1 MNLRNRILLLCIGLL
16 LVILLLVLGLV
27 QRSTYQHTRAQISE
41 QLRFAHGVLVNELH
55 GRQQAQSALAELI
68 AKDFTLLGEIADLI
82 ASPEQQAQSLSA
94 ALESF
99 SARSQASFALVS
111 GPDGRILAG
120 TSAHLLAGQRLP
132 WQTLIDEQDPHN
144 REQLVLLDGQV
155 LHVHVTP
162 IFAPRPNLLGWLVM
176 AFVIDDQ
183 AAAHLAQ
190 LSGADVA
197 LLTGRPGH
205 YQVPSSNLSAAARAE
220 LSASRLNE
228 RSGELLLS
236 LQGEE
241 QLAYRAPLIDPAP
254 RGNAD
259 GELQLL
265 LLRSLSE
272 AMASYQPLRWQLAA
286 ISALALLLAVIGAW
300 LLASTVSR
308 PLRQMV
314 DSVRR
319 IAAGDYQARVN
330 AGGGAEISLL
340 ASEFNHMQQD
350 IAEREATISFLAY
363 RDPLTGLDNRNRFVD
378 RLQDALA
385 AATPGTGVAV
395 LLMDLDN
402 FKDLNDTL
410 GHEAGD
416 QLLRLLGERLQQH
429 LREHDSLARLG
440 GDEFALL
447 VAPAT
452 PQQALAAAHH
462 YHQLL
467 AQPFAV
473 RGISMLLNAT
483 LGIALSPDHGESAG
497 ALLQHAEVAMY
508 WGKAQHL
515 SQAMYRAE
523 LDSHSLLRLALM
535 SELKGAIDGG
545 QLALYFQPKLL
556 IRQRRLLGVECLV
569 RWIHPQHGFVA
580 PDDFIP
586 LAEQTG
592 NVCALTR
599 WVVRTAL
606 AQNRAW
612 HDQGLALKTAV
623 NISALDLA
631 DPGFAE
637 FITAALAE
645 YQVEPETL
653 VVEITES
660 AVMADPGLAMQQ
672 LDSLRRLGVRLSI
685 DDYGT
690 GYSSMAQ
697 LKRLPVHELKIDKS
711 FIQDLPGNPDDEIIV
726 RSTIELGHNMGLQVV
741 AEGVESLE
749 ILEQLDRLGCDI
761 AQGYLLSKP
770 LPEAA
775 FAAWLESCPWQ
786 LPRTQ

>member
-27 QRSTYQHTRAQISE
+27 QRSTYQHTRTQISE

-55 GRQQAQSALAELI
+55 GRQQAQSAMAELI

-111 GPDGRILAG
+111 APDGRILAG
-120 TSAHLLAGQRLP
+120 TDGLLQAGQRLP
-132 WQTLIDEQDPHN
+132 WHELLVQDEPVSQE
-144 REQLVLLDGQV
+144 RLVLLGGQV
-155 LHVHVTP
+155 LHVNLTP

-176 AFVIDDQ
+176 AFTLDDE
-183 AAAHLAQ
+183 AARHLGE
-190 LSGADVA
+190 LSGAQVA
-197 LLTGRPGH
+197 LLAGPPGA
-205 YQVPSSNLSAAARAE
+205 YLVPASNLPASARAE
-220 LSASRLNE
+220 LAGLQLGEASE
-228 RSGELLLS
+228 QLLE
-236 LQGEE
+236 LQGE
-241 QLAYRAPLIDPAP
+241 QQVIYRAPVA
-254 RGNAD
+254 GTG

-265 LLRSLSE
+265 LLRSLSG
-272 AMASYQPLRWQLAA
+272 ALASYQPLRWQLVA
-286 ISALALLLAVIGAW
+286 ITALALLLAVIGAW

-319 IAAGDYQARVN
+319 IAAGDYQARVS

-429 LREHDSLARLG
+429 LREHDRLARLG

-535 SELKGAIDGG
+535 SELKGAIEGG

-599 WVVRTAL
+599 WVLRTAL

-612 HDQGLALKTAV
+612 HDQGLPLKTAV

-631 DPGFAE
+631 DPGFAD
-637 FITAALAE
+637 FITDALAE
-645 YQVEPETL
+645 YQVVPETL

-770 LPEAA
+770 LPAAA
-775 FAAWLESCPWQ
+775 FAAWLEGCPWQ
-786 LPRTQ
+786 LPRVE

>member
-55 GRQQAQSALAELI
+55 GRQQAQSAMAELI
-68 AKDFTLLGEIADLI
+68 TKDFTLLGEIADLI

-99 SARSQASFALVS
+99 SSRSQASFALVS

-120 TSAHLLAGQRLP
+120 TSAHLLAGQHLP
-132 WQTLIDEQDPHN
+132 WQTLINEQDPHN

-190 LSGADVA
+190 LSGANVA

-205 YQVPSSNLSAAARAE
+205 YQVPSSNLPATARSA
-220 LSASRLNE
+220 LSSSNLHE
-228 RSGELLLS
+228 GSGELLLP
-236 LQGEE
+236 LLGEE
-241 QLAYRAPLIDPAP
+241 QLVYRAPLGD
-254 RGNAD
+254 AD

-286 ISALALLLAVIGAW
+286 ISALALLLAVTGAW

-308 PLRQMV
+308 PLQQMV

-319 IAAGDYQARVN
+319 IAAGDYQARVS
-330 AGGGAEISLL
+330 AGGSAEISLL
-340 ASEFNHMQQD
+340 AHEFNHMQQD

-363 RDPLTGLDNRNRFVD
+363 RDPLTGLDNRNRFVA
-378 RLQDALA
+378 RLQDALS

-467 AQPFAV
+467 GEPFAV

-535 SELKGAIDGG
+535 SELKGAIEGG

-556 IRQRRLLGVECLV
+556 IHERRLLGVECLV
-569 RWIHPQHGFVA
+569 RWIHPQHGFVS

-606 AQNRAW
+606 AQNRTW
-612 HDQGLALKTAV
+612 HAQGLAMKTAV

-631 DPGFAE
+631 DPGFAD
-637 FITAALAE
+637 FITSALAE
-645 YQVEPETL
+645 YQVEPASL

-660 AVMADPGLAMQQ
+660 AVMADPGLAMLQ
-672 LDSLRRLGVRLSI
+672 LYSLRRLGVRLSI

-770 LPEAA
+770 LPAAA
-775 FAAWLESCPWQ
+775 FSAWLESCPWQ
-786 LPRTQ
+786 LPRTP